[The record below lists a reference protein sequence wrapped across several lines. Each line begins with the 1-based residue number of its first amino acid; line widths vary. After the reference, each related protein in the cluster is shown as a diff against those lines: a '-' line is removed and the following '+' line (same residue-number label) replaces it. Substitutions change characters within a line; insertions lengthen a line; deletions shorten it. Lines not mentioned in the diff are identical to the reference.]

1 MNCIDNTALFVNIH
15 CILLF
20 ILACLQ
26 FLEESFA
33 MQQSGV
39 AEDCKARN
47 TDNLAG
53 IALLGVVLHKEQEK
67 ISPPPECLAPA

>member
-1 MNCIDNTALFVNIH
+1 M
-15 CILLF
+15 
-20 ILACLQ
+20 
-26 FLEESFA
+26 EESFA

-53 IALLGVVLHKEQEK
+53 IAMLCVVLHKEQEK
-67 ISPPPECLAPA
+67 ICPPPECLAPA